1 MADKPT
7 NIADTVKDIPSAKG
21 KAYPNGAF
29 ATFCEYLGGYFKGT
43 YDYLMAQGE
52 YAPKG
57 KEKKE
62 MQPAYAH

>member
-1 MADKPT
+1 MADHPT
-7 NIADTVKDIPSAKG
+7 NVADTVKDAPKG

-29 ATFCEYLGGYFKGT
+29 AAFCEYLGGYFKET

-62 MQPAYAH
+62 MQPEYAH